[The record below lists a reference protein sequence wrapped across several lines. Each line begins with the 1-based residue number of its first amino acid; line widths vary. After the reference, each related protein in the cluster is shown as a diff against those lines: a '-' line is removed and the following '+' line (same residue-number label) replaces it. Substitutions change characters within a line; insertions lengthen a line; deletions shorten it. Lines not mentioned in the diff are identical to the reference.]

1 MFANVVPFVLKGEK
15 MWNVCDKYCV
25 QARIF
30 VLWEF
35 RMGIVVYW
43 PVPSSYGFHAHR
55 FLSLII
61 LCYGEKKKK
70 KRTVMTLE
78 SDL

>member
-55 FLSLII
+55 FLS
-61 LCYGEKKKK
+61 
-70 KRTVMTLE
+70 
-78 SDL
+78 